1 MKWHDSCSC
10 HKKPSS
16 QNIFSEL
23 FVPIVEI
30 NSPYGYNI
38 KKLPIPQRRDF
49 MIEQLIAEATEC
61 DFKVA
66 LEIKKPKSWLKSV
79 SAFSNGIGGT
89 LFFGVSDD
97 REPIGLPDVQKDAE
111 AISRLIKERITPLPQ
126 FILKPLQED
135 GKNLLA
141 LEVSPGRST
150 PYYYKADGVMEAY
163 IRVGNESVIAPDY
176 IVNELILKGT
186 NQSFDTLTTEAVKKD
201 YSFTLLEATYLERT
215 GLRFEPS
222 DYVSFG
228 LADKNGFL
236 TNAGK
241 LMTDQHTVYN
251 SRMFCTRWNGLE
263 KGSIFDDALDDKEY
277 EGNLIYLLKSGSEF
291 IRNNSK
297 VRFVKEAQYRVD
309 KPDYAERAVTEA
321 LVNALIHRDYIV
333 LGSEVHID
341 MFDDRVEITSPGG
354 MFGGGSIQEYDIYSI
369 RSMRRN
375 PVIADLFHRMKYME
389 RRGSGLRK
397 IVSET
402 EKLPGYT
409 EAYKPEFSSTATD
422 FRVILKNVN
431 YHHGPSIIETTHD
444 KTYDA
449 THDATHDKILA
460 FCIEPHSKLEIAEH
474 CGYKN
479 TKNFTQKYLR
489 PLLNNGTLKMTLPD
503 KPKSKHQKYITVRSE

>member
-1 MKWHDSCSC
+1 MYC
-10 HKKPSS
+10 
-16 QNIFSEL
+16 
-23 FVPIVEI
+23 
-30 NSPYGYNI
+30 
-38 KKLPIPQRRDF
+38 
-49 MIEQLIAEATEC
+49 
-61 DFKVA
+61 
-66 LEIKKPKSWLKSV
+66 
-79 SAFSNGIGGT
+79 
-89 LFFGVSDD
+89 
-97 REPIGLPDVQKDAE
+97 
-111 AISRLIKERITPLPQ
+111 RLIKERITPLPQ

-163 IRVGNESVIAPDY
+163 IRVGNESVLAPDY

-333 LGSEVHID
+333 LGSEIHID

-431 YHHGPSIIETTHD
+431 YNLEGDAHQVIHQVIELSTVS
-444 KTYDA
+444 KQ
-449 THDATHDKILA
+449 ILA
-460 FCIEPHSKLEIAEH
+460 FCTTPKSKKELAVF
-474 CGYKN
+474 CGFKDLR
-479 TKNFTQKYLR
+479 NFTLKYIN
-489 PLLNNGTLKMTLPD
+489 PLLESGQLEMTIPD
-503 KPKSKHQKYITVRSE
+503 KPKSRNQKYITVRSE